1 MSLKSDPFASVKVVE
16 YRNLL
21 IGRFIFIMGLRMM
34 ATLIGWW
41 IYLLTNDPFAIGLV
55 GLSEVIPAL
64 SLALYAGHIIDQS
77 EKRKLLLKGIVLY
90 FLAAVTLVF
99 ISGKFVSS
107 HLSDHWIAVCIY
119 VVIFCTGIFRA
130 FTGPVFSAIIAY
142 IVPRNDLQNATTWSQ
157 GTWLSASVTGHAT
170 GGFLIAIIGITGTL
184 TSISFLILI
193 SLFFLFKLKPKP
205 ASVVKGV
212 VRTWESVKEGLRFV
226 YKTKELLSSLSL
238 DLFAVLFGGAVALI
252 PIYARDILKV
262 GSEGFGILNGA
273 ADMGSILIVI
283 ILTIFPAKKKQ
294 GKKLLLAVGGFG
306 ICIIVFGISKI
317 FLLSFAALMI
327 SGMLDGISVVVR
339 GTITQLMT
347 PDYMRG
353 RVMSVNSMFVNSSN
367 ELGQFE
373 SGIMAK
379 LMGTVPS
386 VVFGGSMTLLVV
398 ILTWFKSPTLR
409 KMQY

>member
-1 MSLKSDPFASVKVVE
+1 
-16 YRNLL
+16 
-21 IGRFIFIMGLRMM
+21 
-34 ATLIGWW
+34 
-41 IYLLTNDPFAIGLV
+41 
-55 GLSEVIPAL
+55 
-64 SLALYAGHIIDQS
+64 
-77 EKRKLLLKGIVLY
+77 
-90 FLAAVTLVF
+90 
-99 ISGKFVSS
+99 
-107 HLSDHWIAVCIY
+107 
-119 VVIFCTGIFRA
+119 
-130 FTGPVFSAIIAY
+130 
-142 IVPRNDLQNATTWSQ
+142 
-157 GTWLSASVTGHAT
+157 
-170 GGFLIAIIGITGTL
+170 
-184 TSISFLILI
+184 
-193 SLFFLFKLKPKP
+193 
-205 ASVVKGV
+205 
-212 VRTWESVKEGLRFV
+212 
-226 YKTKELLSSLSL
+226 
-238 DLFAVLFGGAVALI
+238 
-252 PIYARDILKV
+252 LKV